1 MQKLNLEPPP
11 AKFAYRDSLFLL
23 LFYGVKIASIFH
35 VLTYTAAT
43 SHVAEFSDE
52 E

>member
-11 AKFAYRDSLFLL
+11 AKFAYRDSFITIIILRCE
-23 LFYGVKIASIFH
+23 IASIFH

-43 SHVAEFSDE
+43 SHVADFSDE
-52 E
+52 D